1 MIIVVIIQAVLIAI
15 LSYLVYAN
23 WKKAERASEYCEA
36 YVRFISA
43 LFFRFTETRD
53 KIQEVDRLG
62 AFKADD
68 EVGFIFKEI
77 DQLIDDLYK
86 FITKYVNT
94 AEDKEDEKTKD

>member
-1 MIIVVIIQAVLIAI
+1 MIIVVIIQAVIISI

-23 WKKAERASEYCEA
+23 CKKAERASEYCEA

-77 DQLIDDLYK
+77 DQSIDDLYK

>member
-1 MIIVVIIQAVLIAI
+1 MIIVVIIQAELIAI

-77 DQLIDDLYK
+77 DQSIDDLYK

>member
-1 MIIVVIIQAVLIAI
+1 MIIVVVIQAVIIAI
-15 LSYLVYAN
+15 LSYLVYVN
-23 WKKAERASEYCEA
+23 WKKSERASEYCEA

-77 DQLIDDLYK
+77 NQSIDDLYK

>member
-77 DQLIDDLYK
+77 DQSIDDLYK

>member
-53 KIQEVDRLG
+53 KMQEVDRLG

-77 DQLIDDLYK
+77 DQSIDDLYK

>member
-15 LSYLVYAN
+15 LSYLVYVN

-77 DQLIDDLYK
+77 DQSIDDLYK
-86 FITKYVNT
+86 CITKYVNT

>member
-77 DQLIDDLYK
+77 YQSIDDLYK

>member
-1 MIIVVIIQAVLIAI
+1 MIIVVIIQAVIIAI

-77 DQLIDDLYK
+77 DQSIDDLYK

>member
-1 MIIVVIIQAVLIAI
+1 MIIVVIIQAVIIAI

-43 LFFRFTETRD
+43 LFFSFTETRD

-77 DQLIDDLYK
+77 DQSIDDLYK

>member
-1 MIIVVIIQAVLIAI
+1 M
-15 LSYLVYAN
+15 
-23 WKKAERASEYCEA
+23 
-36 YVRFISA
+36 RFISA

-77 DQLIDDLYK
+77 DQSIDDLYK